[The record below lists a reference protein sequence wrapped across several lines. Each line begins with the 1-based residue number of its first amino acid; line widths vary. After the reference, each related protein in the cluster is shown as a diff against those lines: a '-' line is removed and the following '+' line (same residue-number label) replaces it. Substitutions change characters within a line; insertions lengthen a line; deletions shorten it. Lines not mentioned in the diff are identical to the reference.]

1 MHIGH
6 NRMHKGEQ
14 VKETLSSRSREVRQ
28 MLETLPV
35 EVATE
40 PVDIP
45 SPTACC
51 EIYYRMLLTRAF
63 EEAAWQQYGLGKVHG
78 TMHLCV
84 GQEAVGIG
92 AIAALRP
99 DDYIVSTHRGHA
111 HAIGKGQDVREMMA
125 ELLGKENGVCRGRGG
140 SMHMADLT
148 LGSLGANGVVGGGLP
163 LSVGA
168 GLALKLRQEERVV
181 LCFFGDGASN
191 EGAFHESVNMASVWQ
206 LPVVFLCENNQYGMS
221 MPLHRG
227 MSAASIADRSAAYGI
242 PGQRV
247 DGMDA
252 LAVYAAVQSAAEYAR
267 AGNGPVLIDALTYRY
282 LGHSKS
288 DKQLYRTKEEV
299 EEWKRRDAIER
310 FARHLVATG
319 TLTEDG
325 VRDLQARAE
334 QAIEDAIAYGDAGPE
349 PSIEHLTDDVY
360 MEEPDVLAAP
370 DEVAPAWMREKFGP
384 NISVNPPPGTRE
396 ITYSEALREAMA
408 QAMAADPNVFLIGED
423 IGVYGGAFGVTKD
436 LIHEFGP
443 DRVRDTPIS
452 ENAIVGAAVGSA
464 VLGMRPVAEMQFMD
478 FITLGMEQTVLQ
490 GAKIRYMFGGKA
502 TVPMVLR
509 LPAGSGTGAAAQHS
523 ESLESWFLSVPG
535 IKVVAPATPYDAK
548 GMLLAAIADNNP
560 VLFVENKLLYKS
572 RGPVPADPYIVPL
585 GRAAVRREGADVTV
599 VATSI
604 MVPRALEA
612 ADRLVAE
619 GIELEVIDLRSLKP
633 YDAPEIVE
641 SVSKTG
647 RLLVVHEAP
656 LVGGFGGEIVA
667 MVAQSP
673 AFSFLEAPI
682 VRLGGADVPIPYN
695 PNLEKAAVPQ
705 VHDIVDAARQLA
717 RTEI

>member
-1 MHIGH
+1 M
-6 NRMHKGEQ
+6 
-14 VKETLSSRSREVRQ
+14 VETMGLELATPLLDGLSPE
-28 MLETLPV
+28 LLG
-35 EVATE
+35 
-40 PVDIP
+40 
-45 SPTACC
+45 
-51 EIYYRMLLTRAF
+51 EIYYKMLLTRAF

-92 AIAALRP
+92 AISALRS

-125 ELLGKENGVCRGRGG
+125 ELLGKETGVCRGRGG

-148 LGSLGANGVVGGGLP
+148 LGSLGANGVVSGGLP

-168 GLALKLRQEERVV
+168 GLALKLRQEDRIV

-191 EGAFHESVNMASVWQ
+191 EGNFHESLNMASVWK

-221 MPLHRG
+221 MPLHGG
-227 MSAASIADRSAAYGI
+227 MNAASVADRAVSYGI
-242 PGQRV
+242 PGQQV
-247 DGMDA
+247 DGMDV
-252 LAVYAAVQSAAEYAR
+252 LAVHAAVQAAADYAR

-299 EEWKRRDAIER
+299 EAWKEKDAIER
-310 FARHLVATG
+310 FVRYLVETG
-319 TLTEDG
+319 VLAEEEPG
-325 VRDLQARAE
+325 QLRAQAEA
-334 QAIEDAIAYGDAGPE
+334 AIEEAIAYGDAGPE
-349 PSIEHLTDDVY
+349 PRVEHLTDDVY
-360 MEEPDVLAAP
+360 FNEPDVLAAP
-370 DEVAPAWMREKFGP
+370 DQVAPAWARATFGP
-384 NISVNPPPGTRE
+384 DIPVNPPAGSRE

-408 QAMAADPNVFLIGED
+408 QALASDPKVFLLGED
-423 IGVYGGAFGVTKD
+423 IGVYGGAFGVTRG
-436 LIHEFGP
+436 LIEEFGP
-443 DRVRDTPIS
+443 ERVRDTPIS
-452 ENAIVGAAVGSA
+452 ENAIVGASVGSA
-464 VLGMRPVAEMQFMD
+464 MLGMRPVAEMQFMD

-502 TVPMVLR
+502 SVPMVVR
-509 LPAGSGTGAAAQHS
+509 LPAGSGTGAAAQHC

-535 IKVVAPATPYDAK
+535 VKIVAPATPYDAK

-572 RGPVPADPYIVPL
+572 RGPVPVDPYIVPL
-585 GRAAVRREGADVTV
+585 GRAAVRRAGTSLTV

-612 ADRLVAE
+612 ASTLVAE
-619 GIELEVIDLRSLKP
+619 GIDVEVIDLRSLKP
-633 YDAPEIVE
+633 YDAPEIIE
-641 SVSKTG
+641 SVKKTG
-647 RLLVVHEAP
+647 RLMVVHEAP
-656 LVGGFGGEIVA
+656 LIGGFGGEIVA
-667 MVAQSP
+667 AVAQSP
-673 AFSFLEAPI
+673 AFAYLEAPI

-695 PNLEKAAVPQ
+695 PTLEKAAIPQ
-705 VHDIVDAARQLA
+705 VDDIVATARKLA

>member
-1 MHIGH
+1 MCITDHLSLA
-6 NRMHKGEQ
+6 RPSKGTEMPQ
-14 VKETLSSRSREVRQ
+14 STD
-28 MLETLPV
+28 V
-35 EVATE
+35 EVTHTPPDSLAPE
-40 PVDIP
+40 LLV
-45 SPTACC
+45 
-51 EIYYRMLLTRAF
+51 EIYYKMLLTRAF

-125 ELLGKENGVCRGRGG
+125 ELLGKETGVCHGRGG

-148 LGSLGANGVVGGGLP
+148 LGSLGANGVVSGGLP

-168 GLALKLRQEERVV
+168 GLALRLRQEGRVV

-191 EGAFHESVNMASVWQ
+191 EGNFHESLNLASVWK

-227 MSAASIADRSAAYGI
+227 MNAASIADRAVAYGI
-242 PGQRV
+242 PGRQI

-252 LAVYAAVQSAAEYAR
+252 LEVYRAVQAAAEHAR
-267 AGNGPVLIDALTYRY
+267 AGNGPMLLDAITYRY

-288 DKQLYRTKEEV
+288 DQQLYRTKDEV
-299 EEWKRRDAIER
+299 ESWKRKDPIARLER
-310 FARHLVATG
+310 RLLEEGV
-319 TLTEDG
+319 LTEE
-325 VRDLQARAE
+325 RAHELRARAE
-334 QAIEDAIAYGDAGPE
+334 AAIEEAIAYGDAGPE
-349 PSIEHLTDDVY
+349 PSPEHLTDDVY
-360 MEEPDVLAAP
+360 LEEPEVVRAP
-370 DEVAPAWMREKFGP
+370 DQVAPAWVRQTFGP
-384 NISVNPPPGTRE
+384 STPVNPPAGSRE

-408 QAMAADPNVFLIGED
+408 QALAADPQVYLLGED
-423 IGVYGGAFGVTKD
+423 IGVYGGAFGVTKG
-436 LIHEFGP
+436 LIQQFGP

-452 ENAIVGAAVGSA
+452 ENTIIGTAVGSA

-502 TVPMVLR
+502 SVPMVVR
-509 LPAGSGTGAAAQHS
+509 LPAGSGTGAAAQHC

-535 IKVVAPATPYDAK
+535 LKIVAPATPYDAK
-548 GMLLAAIADNNP
+548 GMLLAAIADQNP

-572 RGPVPADPYIVPL
+572 RGAVPADPYVVPL
-585 GRAAVRREGADVTV
+585 GRAAVRRTGSSLTV

-604 MVPRALEA
+604 MVLRALAAAEA
-612 ADRLVAE
+612 LAGE
-619 GIELEVIDLRSLKP
+619 GIDLEVIDLRSLKP
-633 YDAPEIVE
+633 YDAPTVVA
-641 SVSKTG
+641 SVKKTG

-656 LVGGFGGEIVA
+656 RIGGFGGEIAA
-667 MVAQSP
+667 MVAESP
-673 AFSFLEAPI
+673 AFAYLEAPI

-695 PNLEKAAVPQ
+695 PRLEKAAVPQ
-705 VHDIVDAARQLA
+705 VEDIIAAARQLA
-717 RTEI
+717 RTEL

>member
-1 MHIGH
+1 
-6 NRMHKGEQ
+6 
-14 VKETLSSRSREVRQ
+14 
-28 MLETLPV
+28 MLETIDV
-35 EVATE
+35 KGATTLATAASSA
-40 PVDIP
+40 PATAALDGL
-45 SPTACC
+45 SPELLG
-51 EIYYRMLLTRAF
+51 EIYYKMLLTRAF

-84 GQEAVGIG
+84 GQEGVGIG
-92 AIAALRP
+92 AVAALRS

-148 LGSLGANGVVGGGLP
+148 LGSLGANGVVSGGLP

-168 GLALKLRQEERVV
+168 GLALKLRQEDRVV

-191 EGAFHESVNMASVWQ
+191 EGNFHESLNMASVWN

-227 MSAASIADRSAAYGI
+227 MNAASVAHRAVAYGL
-242 PGQRV
+242 PGQQI
-247 DGMDA
+247 DGMDV
-252 LAVYAAVQSAAEYAR
+252 LAVYQAVQAAAAHAR

-288 DKQLYRTKEEV
+288 DKQLYRSKEEV
-299 EEWKRRDAIER
+299 EDWKKKDAIKRLE
-310 FARHLVATG
+310 RHLVETG
-319 TLTEDG
+319 VLSEEKA
-325 VRDLQARAE
+325 RALQAQAE
-334 QAIEDAIAYGDAGPE
+334 AAIEEAIAYGDAGPE
-349 PSIEHLTDDVY
+349 PSVAHLTDDVY
-360 MEEPDVLAAP
+360 LDEPDVLAAP
-370 DEVAPAWMREKFGP
+370 DRVAPAWARQTFGP
-384 NISVNPPPGTRE
+384 GIPVNPPAGSRE
-396 ITYSEALREAMA
+396 LTYSEALREAMA
-408 QAMAADPNVFLIGED
+408 QALDGDPKVFLLGED
-423 IGVYGGAFGVTKD
+423 IGVYGGAFGVTRG
-436 LIHEFGP
+436 LIEEFGP

-452 ENAIVGAAVGSA
+452 ENAIVGASVGSA

-502 TVPMVLR
+502 SVPMVLR
-509 LPAGSGTGAAAQHS
+509 LPEGSGTGAAAQHC

-535 IKVVAPATPYDAK
+535 VKIVAPATPYDAK

-572 RGPVPADPYIVPL
+572 RGPVPEEPYIVPL
-585 GRAAVRREGADVTV
+585 GRAAHRRPGGSLTV

-612 ADRLVAE
+612 ANILAGE
-619 GIELEVIDLRSLKP
+619 GVELEVIDLRSLKP
-633 YDAPEIVE
+633 YDSPTIVD
-641 SVSKTG
+641 SVTKTG

-656 LVGGFGGEIVA
+656 LIGGFGGEIVA

-673 AFSFLEAPI
+673 AFAYLEAPI

-695 PNLEKAAVPQ
+695 PRLEKAAVPQ
-705 VHDIVDAARQLA
+705 VEDIVAAARKLA

>member
-1 MHIGH
+1 
-6 NRMHKGEQ
+6 
-14 VKETLSSRSREVRQ
+14 
-28 MLETLPV
+28 MLEALDMEP
-35 EVATE
+35 ATNLI
-40 PVDIP
+40 DGL
-45 SPTACC
+45 SPQFLG
-51 EIYYRMLLTRAF
+51 EIYYKMLLTRAF

-84 GQEAVGIG
+84 GQEGVGIG
-92 AIAALRP
+92 AISALRP

-125 ELLGKENGVCRGRGG
+125 ELLGKETGVCRGRGG

-168 GLALKLRQEERVV
+168 GLAIKLRREDRVV

-191 EGAFHESVNMASVWQ
+191 EGNFHESLNMASIWK
-206 LPVVFLCENNQYGMS
+206 LPVIFVCENNQYGMS
-221 MPLHRG
+221 MPVHKG
-227 MSAASIADRSAAYGI
+227 MNAASIADRAVSYAI
-242 PGQRV
+242 PGHQV
-247 DGMDA
+247 DGMDI
-252 LAVYAAVQSAAEYAR
+252 LAVYASVKAAVAYAR

-288 DKQLYRTKEEV
+288 DKQLYRTKDEI
-299 EEWKRRDAIER
+299 EEWKQKDVINRLERYLIE
-310 FARHLVATG
+310 VG
-319 TLTEDG
+319 ILTEEQAQEQ
-325 VRDLQARAE
+325 RARAE
-334 QAIEDAIAYGDAGPE
+334 AAIEEAIAYGDAGPE
-349 PSIEHLTDDVY
+349 PSPLHLTDDVY
-360 MEEPDVLAAP
+360 LEEPDVQAAP
-370 DEVAPAWMREKFGP
+370 DRVAPAWVRDTFGP
-384 NISVNPPPGTRE
+384 RTPVNPPPGTRE
-396 ITYSEALREAMA
+396 LTYSEALREAMA
-408 QAMAADPNVFLIGED
+408 QALASDSRVFLLGED

-436 LIHEFGP
+436 LIEEFGP

-452 ENAIVGAAVGSA
+452 ENAIVGASVGSA

-502 TVPMVLR
+502 SVPMVVR
-509 LPAGSGTGAAAQHS
+509 LPAGSGTGAAAQHCQ
-523 ESLESWFLSVPG
+523 SLESWFLSVPG
-535 IKVVAPATPYDAK
+535 LKIVAPATPYDAK

-572 RGPVPADPYIVPL
+572 RGPVPVEPYVVPL
-585 GRAAVRREGADVTV
+585 GRAAVRREGSGPTV

-612 ADRLVAE
+612 AQVLAEE

-633 YDAPEIVE
+633 YDAPTIVE
-641 SVSKTG
+641 SVQKTG

-656 LVGGFGGEIVA
+656 LIGGFGGEIAA

-673 AFSFLEAPI
+673 AFAYLEAPI

-695 PNLEKAAVPQ
+695 PTLEKAAVPQ
-705 VHDIVDAARQLA
+705 VPDIVAAARQLA